1 LRGAAGD
8 GGPPRRG
15 DLTAAGGGGS
25 DVVIVG
31 GGVIG
36 CSIAYSLARAGARVT
51 LLERTH
57 LAAGA
62 SGVAAGMLAPQVEAP
77 FADPFFELALLGRA
91 EHAGLA
97 ERLLDEVG
105 LDVEHRV
112 TGILR
117 VARTEA
123 ERTELQRQQR
133 WQAARGLA
141 AEWIEADELGRRE
154 PLLSGVAGR
163 LLAGGLWLPD
173 EAQVRSPR
181 LVQALATAAAG
192 HGARLVEG
200 MWAIGLETIGQRV
213 TGVVTP
219 TSVVRGETIVLA
231 AGVWSPELAR
241 SAGLDLPVTPVKGQV
256 ISLRALGKSP
266 RQVIW
271 SGECYLVPRPDGE
284 ILLGATEEE
293 GNYDARPTLAGLNR
307 LTEAALEVVPAA
319 GGFVVD
325 SAWAGLRPAAPDRH
339 PIVGRAAHIDGL
351 LVATAHYR
359 NGVLLGPLTGRRV
372 AEQILSGAAAAEF
385 APFGPGRFMN
395 GVPDY

>member
-1 LRGAAGD
+1 M
-8 GGPPRRG
+8 
-15 DLTAAGGGGS
+15 TAAGSGV

-36 CSIAYSLARAGARVT
+36 CAIAYYLAHGGARVT
-51 LLERTH
+51 LVERSQ

-105 LDVEHRV
+105 LDVEYRA

-123 ERTELQRQQR
+123 ERTDLQRQQR
-133 WQAARGLA
+133 WQSARGLA
-141 AEWIEADELGRRE
+141 AEWVDSDDLWRRE

-163 LLAGGLWLPD
+163 LLAGGMWLPD

-181 LVQALATAAAG
+181 LVQALATAAANQ
-192 HGARLVEG
+192 GARLLEG
-200 MWAIGLETIGQRV
+200 TWAVGLETIGQRA

-219 TSVVRGETIVLA
+219 TGVLRGDTIVLA
-231 AGVWSPELAR
+231 AGVWSPALAN
-241 SAGLDLPVTPVKGQV
+241 SAGFHVPVTPVKGQV
-256 ISLRALGKSP
+256 MSLRALGRTP
-266 RQVIW
+266 RHVIW

-293 GNYDARPTLAGLNR
+293 GNYDPRPTLAGLNR
-307 LTEAALEVVPAA
+307 LTEAALEIVPAA
-319 GGFVVD
+319 GSFVVD
-325 SAWAGLRPAAPDRH
+325 GAWAGLRPAAPDRH
-339 PIVGRAAHIDGL
+339 PIVGWAPGVSSL
-351 LVATAHYR
+351 MVATAHYR

-372 AEQILSGAAAAEF
+372 ADQILSGAPAAEF
-385 APFGPGRFMN
+385 APFGPQRFA
-395 GVPDY
+395 VPD